1 MKTKLISGIVIL
13 FLVLSCD
20 SSFED
25 LNSNQNSITTDEVIP
40 PSLLIKGTM
49 LADIAINNGHL
60 QRIAG
65 MWTGQYRGEIA
76 LYLGLYNYDISSSE
90 SNSDWTY
97 LYNGMLK
104 QFSEINKYYAINGM
118 DTEGQLIVGICKVL
132 EAHAVGTATSI
143 WGDIPYSQAINPAI
157 SDPAFD
163 KQSKIYEA
171 LQIKL
176 QDAID
181 LLSLS
186 STKSTLTEDIFFAG
200 NKDKWV
206 KTAYTLKARYYLQTR
221 DYVAARAAALNGIP
235 DYAGTM
241 KFTPLVPAGTTSAP
255 TGTENLLHRFM
266 AGTRKGYLTVNNTFC
281 RNLLDTQ
288 TSFPTISRRNAK
300 TNEQARRNH
309 LNAGSITG
317 INTTTIINGE
327 LKPMDL
333 VTYQE
338 NLLILAETGAR
349 TVSFDEGLLQLN
361 KVREFLASDFSF
373 DKRSS
378 ADVKKYDAY
387 VTADFAK
394 RKSGVTI
401 TGTAG
406 QFSCSPATIEIGNA
420 IVISGTLAGTGTI
433 NGYTSPKTYYVKA
446 TNGTTTFTLSETL
459 GGTAIATTVGTPT
472 GLTYS
477 GMENPDNIDSTR
489 ALLREIIEERYVTG
503 FGTFMPWN
511 DARRLRKSEP
521 DIAVPIPF
529 NNATATKHPERF
541 IISQD
546 EINSNSNA
554 PKGLTI
560 YSPTELNE

>member
-1 MKTKLISGIVIL
+1 MKTKLISGIIIL

-25 LNSNQNSITTDEVIP
+25 LNNNQNSITTDEVIP
-40 PSLLIKGTM
+40 PSLLLKGTM

-65 MWTGQYRGEIA
+65 MWTGQYKGEIA

-104 QFSEINKYYAINGM
+104 QFSEINKYYATNGL

-132 EAHAVGTATSI
+132 EANAVGTATSI
-143 WGDIPYSQAINPAI
+143 WGDIPYSEAVNPAI
-157 SDPAFD
+157 SDPVFD
-163 KQSKIYEA
+163 KQSVIYAA
-171 LQIKL
+171 LQTKL
-176 QDAID
+176 DEAIVV
-181 LLSLS
+181 LSDPTTKNTLS
-186 STKSTLTEDIFFAG
+186 EDIFFGG

-221 DYVAARAAALNGIP
+221 QYALAYAAAKQGIS

-255 TGTENLLHRFM
+255 TGTENLLYRFM
-266 AGTRKGYLTVNNTFC
+266 AGTRKGYLSVTSTFC
-281 RNLLDTQ
+281 RNLLGTQ
-288 TSFPTISRRNAK
+288 ANSRTNSK
-300 TNEQARRNH
+300 TNEAARMKH
-309 LNAGSITG
+309 LEAGAITG
-317 INTTTIINGE
+317 TGSKTIINGE

-338 NLLILAETGAR
+338 NLLIIAETAAR
-349 TVSFDEGLLQLN
+349 GVSFDEGLIQLN
-361 KVREFLASDFSF
+361 KVRVFLASADSF

-378 ADVKKYDAY
+378 ADVKLYTAY
-387 VTADFAK
+387 VAADFA
-394 RKSGVTI
+394 SG
-401 TGTAG
+401 
-406 QFSCSPATIEIGNA
+406 
-420 IVISGTLAGTGTI
+420 
-433 NGYTSPKTYYVKA
+433 
-446 TNGTTTFTLSETL
+446 
-459 GGTAIATTVGTPT
+459 
-472 GLTYS
+472 
-477 GMENPDNIDSTR
+477 GMENKDNIDRTR

-521 DIAVPIPF
+521 DIAVPIPL
-529 NNATATKHPERF
+529 NTPTATKHPERF

>member
-25 LNSNQNSITTDEVIP
+25 LNYNYNSINTDEVIP

-143 WGDIPYSQAINPAI
+143 WGDIPYSQAVNPAI
-157 SDPAFD
+157 SDPVFD

-171 LQIKL
+171 LQEKL
-176 QDAID
+176 DEAID
-181 LLSLS
+181 RL
-186 STKSTLTEDIFFAG
+186 TKLEDFIITNNLPQPTLAQDIFFAG
-200 NKDKWV
+200 KIEKWK
-206 KTAYTLKARYYLQTR
+206 KTAYTLKARYYMQTR
-221 DYVAARAAALNGIP
+221 EYAAARAAALNGIS
-235 DYAGTM
+235 DYASSM

-317 INTTTIINGE
+317 TNTTTIINGE

-349 TVSFDEGLLQLN
+349 TSFEEGLLQLN
-361 KVREFLASDFSF
+361 KVRVFLASDFSF

-387 VTADFAK
+387 VTADFA
-394 RKSGVTI
+394 
-401 TGTAG
+401 
-406 QFSCSPATIEIGNA
+406 
-420 IVISGTLAGTGTI
+420 
-433 NGYTSPKTYYVKA
+433 
-446 TNGTTTFTLSETL
+446 
-459 GGTAIATTVGTPT
+459 GG
-472 GLTYS
+472 
-477 GMENPDNIDSTR
+477 GMENLDNIDSNK

-511 DARRLRKSEP
+511 DARRLRKTEY
-521 DIAVPIPF
+521 DIAVHFPL
-529 NNATATKHPERF
+529 NNPTATQHPERF

-546 EINSNSNA
+546 EINSNSYT

>member
-1 MKTKLISGIVIL
+1 MKSKLISGILIVFLL
-13 FLVLSCD
+13 FSCD

-25 LNSNQNSITTDEVIP
+25 LNYNHNNITTDEVIP

-49 LADIAINNGHL
+49 LADIAINQSHL

-65 MWTGQYRGEIA
+65 MWTGQYRGEIS
-76 LYLGLYNYDISSSE
+76 LYLGIYNYDISSQE
-90 SNSDWTY
+90 STSAWSY

-118 DTEGQLIVGICKVL
+118 DTEGQLITGICKVL
-132 EAHAVGTATSI
+132 EANAVGTATSI
-143 WGDIPYSQAINPAI
+143 WGDIPYSEAVNPAI
-157 SDPAFD
+157 SDPVFD
-163 KQSKIYEA
+163 KQSDVYSA

-176 QDAID
+176 DEAIV
-181 LLSLS
+181 LLSDPT
-186 STKSTLTEDIFFAG
+186 TKSTLAEDIFFAG
-200 NKDKWV
+200 NKDKWL

-221 DYVAARAAALNGIP
+221 QYNAARVNALNGIS

-241 KFTPLVPAGTTSAP
+241 KFTPLVTAA
-255 TGTENLLHRFM
+255 TGTENLLYRFM

-288 TSFPTISRRNAK
+288 TSFPTISRRNTK

-317 INTTTIINGE
+317 TNTTTIINGE

-349 TVSFDEGLLQLN
+349 TVTFAEGLLQLN
-361 KVREFLASDFSF
+361 KVRTFLASADSF
-373 DKRSS
+373 DKRAT
-378 ADVKKYDAY
+378 ADVKLYTAY
-387 VTADFAK
+387 VAADFA
-394 RKSGVTI
+394 
-401 TGTAG
+401 
-406 QFSCSPATIEIGNA
+406 
-420 IVISGTLAGTGTI
+420 
-433 NGYTSPKTYYVKA
+433 NG
-446 TNGTTTFTLSETL
+446 
-459 GGTAIATTVGTPT
+459 
-472 GLTYS
+472 
-477 GMENPDNIDSTR
+477 GMENLNNIDSTR

-511 DARRLRKSEP
+511 DARRLRKNEY
-521 DIAVPIPF
+521 DIAVKIPL
-529 NNATATKHPERF
+529 NNTTATLHPERF

-546 EINSNSNA
+546 EINTNSNT
-554 PKGLTI
+554 PTGLTI
-560 YSPTELNE
+560 FTPTELNE

>member
-1 MKTKLISGIVIL
+1 MKTKLIYGIVIL

-25 LNSNQNSITTDEVIP
+25 LNYNYNNVNTDEAAH
-40 PSLLIKGTM
+40 PSLLLRGTM
-49 LADIAINNGHL
+49 LADIAINNSHL

-90 SNSDWTY
+90 SDSAWTY

-118 DTEGQLIVGICKVL
+118 DDQGQQITGICEVL

-143 WGDIPYSQAINPAI
+143 WGDIPYYEAVNPAI
-157 SDPAFD
+157 SDPVFD
-163 KQSKIYEA
+163 KQKIIYGA
-171 LQIKL
+171 LQKKL
-176 QDAID
+176 DTAID
-181 LLSLS
+181 RLNKL
-186 STKSTLTEDIFFAG
+186 KNTLPADEKLPLAQDIFFAG
-200 NKDKWV
+200 DIDKWL

-221 DYVAARAAALNGIP
+221 EYAEARAAALKGISVN
-235 DYAGTM
+235 AESM
-241 KFTPLVPAGTTSAP
+241 KFTPPIKVGTTASAD

-266 AGTRKGYLTVNNTFC
+266 VGTRIGFLSVKNTFC
-281 RNLLDTQ
+281 RNLLDTNAN
-288 TSFPTISRRNAK
+288 STISRRNTK
-300 TNEQARRNH
+300 TNESARRNH
-309 LNAGSITG
+309 LNAGVISGTS
-317 INTTTIINGE
+317 TKTIINGE
-327 LKPMDL
+327 TKPMDL

-361 KVREFLASDFSF
+361 KVRVVFLASADSF
-373 DKRSS
+373 VPRTTTSLKDTKE
-378 ADVKKYDAY
+378 VLPIGTLPIENIKLYTAY
-387 VTADFAK
+387 VAADFA
-394 RKSGVTI
+394 SG
-401 TGTAG
+401 
-406 QFSCSPATIEIGNA
+406 
-420 IVISGTLAGTGTI
+420 
-433 NGYTSPKTYYVKA
+433 
-446 TNGTTTFTLSETL
+446 
-459 GGTAIATTVGTPT
+459 
-472 GLTYS
+472 
-477 GMENPDNIDSTR
+477 GMENKDNIDRTR

-521 DIAVPIPF
+521 DIAVPIPL

>member
-1 MKTKLISGIVIL
+1 MKSKLISGILIVFLL
-13 FLVLSCD
+13 FSCD

-25 LNSNQNSITTDEVIP
+25 LNYNHNSITTDEVIP

-49 LADIAINNGHL
+49 LADIAINQSHL

-65 MWTGQYRGEIA
+65 MWTGQYRGEIS
-76 LYLGLYNYDISSSE
+76 LYLGIYNYDISSQE
-90 SNSDWTY
+90 STSAWSY

-118 DTEGQLIVGICKVL
+118 DTEGQLITGICKVL
-132 EAHAVGTATSI
+132 EANAVGTATSI
-143 WGDIPYSQAINPAI
+143 WGDIPYSEAVNPAI
-157 SDPAFD
+157 SDPVFD
-163 KQSKIYEA
+163 KQSDVYSA

-176 QDAID
+176 DEAIV
-181 LLSLS
+181 LLSDPT
-186 STKSTLTEDIFFAG
+186 TKSTLAEDIFFAG
-200 NKDKWV
+200 NKDKWL

-221 DYVAARAAALNGIP
+221 QYTAARANALNGIS

-241 KFTPLVPAGTTSAP
+241 KFTPLVTAA
-255 TGTENLLHRFM
+255 TGTENLLYRFM

-317 INTTTIINGE
+317 TNTTTIINGE

-349 TVSFDEGLLQLN
+349 TVTFAEGLLQLN
-361 KVREFLASDFSF
+361 KVRTFLASADSF
-373 DKRSS
+373 DKRAT
-378 ADVKKYDAY
+378 ADVKLYTAY
-387 VTADFAK
+387 VAADFA
-394 RKSGVTI
+394 
-401 TGTAG
+401 
-406 QFSCSPATIEIGNA
+406 
-420 IVISGTLAGTGTI
+420 
-433 NGYTSPKTYYVKA
+433 NG
-446 TNGTTTFTLSETL
+446 
-459 GGTAIATTVGTPT
+459 
-472 GLTYS
+472 
-477 GMENPDNIDSTR
+477 GMENLNNIDSTR

-511 DARRLRKSEP
+511 DARRLRKNEY
-521 DIAVPIPF
+521 DIAVKIPL
-529 NNATATKHPERF
+529 NNTTATLHPERF

-546 EINSNSNA
+546 EINTNSNT
-554 PKGLTI
+554 PTGLTI
-560 YSPTELNE
+560 FSPTELNE

>member
-25 LNSNQNSITTDEVIP
+25 LNYNYNSINTDEVIP

-104 QFSEINKYYAINGM
+104 QFSEINKYYATNGL

-132 EAHAVGTATSI
+132 EANAVGTATSI
-143 WGDIPYSQAINPAI
+143 WGDIPYSEAANPAI
-157 SDPAFD
+157 SDPVFD
-163 KQSKIYEA
+163 KQSDIYNVLQTKLDEA
-171 LQIKL
+171 IV
-176 QDAID
+176 
-181 LLSLS
+181 LLSAPT
-186 STKSTLTEDIFFAG
+186 TKNILAEDIFFGG

-221 DYVAARAAALNGIP
+221 DYVAARAAALNGIS

-241 KFTPLVPAGTTSAP
+241 KFTPLVTAA
-255 TGTENLLHRFM
+255 TGTENLLYRFM
-266 AGTRKGYLTVNNTFC
+266 AGTRKGYLSVTNTFC

-288 TSFPTISRRNAK
+288 ANFPSISRRNTK
-300 TNEQARRNH
+300 TDEAARIKH
-309 LNAGSITG
+309 LEAGAIIGGSSTK
-317 INTTTIINGE
+317 IINGE

-349 TVSFDEGLLQLN
+349 TVSLAEGLLQLN
-361 KVREFLASDFSF
+361 KVRVFLASADSF

-387 VTADFAK
+387 VTADFA
-394 RKSGVTI
+394 
-401 TGTAG
+401 
-406 QFSCSPATIEIGNA
+406 
-420 IVISGTLAGTGTI
+420 
-433 NGYTSPKTYYVKA
+433 
-446 TNGTTTFTLSETL
+446 
-459 GGTAIATTVGTPT
+459 GG
-472 GLTYS
+472 
-477 GMENPDNIDSTR
+477 GMENLDNIDSNK

-511 DARRLRKSEP
+511 DARRLRKTEY
-521 DIAVPIPF
+521 DIAVHYPL
-529 NNATATKHPERF
+529 NNATATQHPERF
-541 IISQD
+541 VISQD
-546 EINSNSNA
+546 EINANSNM
-554 PKGLTI
+554 PGGLTI

>member
-1 MKTKLISGIVIL
+1 MKSKLISGILIVFLL
-13 FLVLSCD
+13 FSCD

-25 LNSNQNSITTDEVIP
+25 LNYNHNNITTDEVIP

-49 LADIAINNGHL
+49 LADIAINQSHL

-65 MWTGQYRGEIA
+65 MWTGQYRGEIS
-76 LYLGLYNYDISSSE
+76 LYLGIYNYDISSQE
-90 SNSDWTY
+90 STSAWSY

-118 DTEGQLIVGICKVL
+118 DTEGQLITGICKVL
-132 EAHAVGTATSI
+132 EANAVGTATSI
-143 WGDIPYSQAINPAI
+143 WGDIPYSEAVNPAI
-157 SDPAFD
+157 SDPVFD
-163 KQSKIYEA
+163 KQSDVYSA

-176 QDAID
+176 DEAIV
-181 LLSLS
+181 LLSDPT
-186 STKSTLTEDIFFAG
+186 TKSTLAEDIFFAG
-200 NKDKWV
+200 NKDKWL

-221 DYVAARAAALNGIP
+221 QYTAARVNALNGIS

-241 KFTPLVPAGTTSAP
+241 KFTPLVTAA
-255 TGTENLLHRFM
+255 TGTENLLYRFM
-266 AGTRKGYLTVNNTFC
+266 AGTRKGYLSVTSTFC
-281 RNLLDTQ
+281 RNLLGTQ
-288 TSFPTISRRNAK
+288 ANSRTNSK
-300 TNEQARRNH
+300 TNEAARMKH
-309 LNAGSITG
+309 LEAGAITG
-317 INTTTIINGE
+317 TGSKTIINGE

-338 NLLILAETGAR
+338 NLLIIAETAAR
-349 TVSFDEGLLQLN
+349 GVSFDEGLIQLN
-361 KVREFLASDFSF
+361 KVRVFLASADSF

-378 ADVKKYDAY
+378 ADVKLYTAY
-387 VTADFAK
+387 VAADFA
-394 RKSGVTI
+394 SG
-401 TGTAG
+401 
-406 QFSCSPATIEIGNA
+406 
-420 IVISGTLAGTGTI
+420 
-433 NGYTSPKTYYVKA
+433 
-446 TNGTTTFTLSETL
+446 
-459 GGTAIATTVGTPT
+459 
-472 GLTYS
+472 
-477 GMENPDNIDSTR
+477 GMENKDNIDRTR

-521 DIAVPIPF
+521 DIAVPIPL
-529 NNATATKHPERF
+529 NTPTATKHPERF

>member
-25 LNSNQNSITTDEVIP
+25 LNYNYNNVNTDEAAH
-40 PSLLIKGTM
+40 PSLLLRGTM
-49 LADIAINNGHL
+49 LADIAINNSHL

-90 SNSDWTY
+90 SDSAWTY

-118 DTEGQLIVGICKVL
+118 DDQGQLITGICEVL

-143 WGDIPYSQAINPAI
+143 WGDIPYYEAVNPDI

-163 KQSKIYEA
+163 KQSDIYKA
-171 LQIKL
+171 LQKKL
-176 QDAID
+176 DTAID
-181 LLSLS
+181 RLTKLKNKLSVLQE
-186 STKSTLTEDIFFAG
+186 KLPLAQDIFFAG
-200 NKDKWV
+200 DIDKWL
-206 KTAYTLKARYYLQTR
+206 KTANTLKARYYLQTR
-221 DYVAARAAALNGIP
+221 EYAEARSAALKGISVN
-235 DYAGTM
+235 AESM
-241 KFTPLVPAGTTSAP
+241 KFTPPIKVGTTASAD

-266 AGTRKGYLTVNNTFC
+266 VGTRIGFLSVTNTFC
-281 RNLLDTQ
+281 RKLLDTQ
-288 TSFPTISRRNAK
+288 ANFPTISRRNAK
-300 TNEQARRNH
+300 TNESARRNH
-309 LNAGSITG
+309 LNAGVISGTS
-317 INTTTIINGE
+317 TKTIINGE
-327 LKPMDL
+327 TKPMDL

-338 NLLILAETGAR
+338 NLLILAEAGAR

-361 KVREFLASDFSF
+361 KVRVFLASTDSF
-373 DKRSS
+373 DKRTTTSLTETEE
-378 ADVKKYDAY
+378 VLPIENTKLYTAY
-387 VTADFAK
+387 VAADFA
-394 RKSGVTI
+394 G
-401 TGTAG
+401 A
-406 QFSCSPATIEIGNA
+406 
-420 IVISGTLAGTGTI
+420 
-433 NGYTSPKTYYVKA
+433 
-446 TNGTTTFTLSETL
+446 
-459 GGTAIATTVGTPT
+459 
-472 GLTYS
+472 
-477 GMENPDNIDSTR
+477 GMENLDSKLSPVR

-521 DIAVPIPF
+521 DIAVPIPL
-529 NNATATKHPERF
+529 NNATATQHPERF